1 MPLTP
6 SIDDLREKLLAKP
19 KGVSLVHQDARAAV
33 AAIVRERDRLVGPEV
48 LFIRR
53 AEHPNDPWSGH
64 MAFPGGRHSAADAD
78 LISTAIRETSEE
90 VGVDLRSD
98 GRLLAQLDELPAMA
112 RGERLGLSITPYVFE
127 LVTDKPLQ
135 IHTDEVAEALWA
147 PLLPLMSGEASTDF
161 PYVYRGEPLKLP
173 GYRVGERIVWG
184 LTYQML
190 QVLFRALR
198 EPG

>member
-1 MPLTP
+1 MSAP
-6 SIDDLREKLLAKP
+6 SLFQLRETLLAKP
-19 KGVSLVHQDARAAV
+19 RCTTLVHDDARAAV
-33 AAIVRERDRLVGPEV
+33 AAIVREVDPSVGPEV

-64 MAFPGGRHSAADAD
+64 MAFPGGRRNVADPD
-78 LISTAIRETSEE
+78 LISTAMRETSEE
-90 VGVDLRSD
+90 IGIDLRED

-112 RGERLGLSITPYVFE
+112 RGERLGLSVTPYVFE
-127 LVTDKPLQ
+127 LLADKPLVV
-135 IHTDEVAEALWA
+135 HAGEVAEALWA
-147 PLLPLMSGEASTDF
+147 PLAPLISGEAATDF